1 MNLHLFRTGITA
13 LIMCLL
19 TSLAFAQKDPGV
31 RGGLNNTGGGLQA
44 QGIPIPRPP
53 VISPNPSGDSITANE
68 LASFKEGIIR
78 AGQLESTCDEC
89 AMVTDGSPAP
99 VNPITGLKE
108 LDPLFPQ
115 FTTNSNGLGARH
127 NSDQCFSCHAH
138 PGLGGSGGF
147 LVPNP
152 AEMAAGMAPR
162 KPENPQFDLI
172 PHRFGKQ
179 NVVPSFQTQY
189 GPIRE
194 VRFKYQIDSAGN
206 ILRDSAGWL
215 RPSALGRKRH
225 QKRPNDPAMRPH
237 PAGFRKA
244 VQK

>member
-1 MNLHLFRTGITA
+1 MMRSVGRSKRICELQPQVMGGVMNLRLLRAAIAA
-13 LIMCLL
+13 LVIWLP
-19 TSLAFAQKDPGV
+19 TTFAFAQKDPGV

-44 QGIPIPRPP
+44 QGIPLPRPP
-53 VISPNPSGDSITANE
+53 VISPNPTTGEPIRANE
-68 LASFKEGIIR
+68 LASFQEGILR

-89 AMVTDGSPAP
+89 AMVLEGSLVP

-108 LDPLFPQ
+108 LDPTFPQ

-127 NSDQCFSCHAH
+127 NADQCFSCHAH

-152 AEMAAGMAPR
+152 ADVAAGKPAR
-162 KPENPQFDLI
+162 EPENPQFDLI
-172 PHRFGKQ
+172 PHRFGKR

-206 ILRDSAGWL
+206 IL
-215 RPSALGRKRH
+215 
-225 QKRPNDPAMRPH
+225 
-237 PAGFRKA
+237 
-244 VQK
+244 

>member
-1 MNLHLFRTGITA
+1 MRSVRRSNRICELQLQVMGGVMNLRLSAAIA
-13 LIMCLL
+13 AIVICLP
-19 TSLAFAQKDPGV
+19 TTFAFAQKDPGV

-44 QGIPIPRPP
+44 QGIPLPRPP
-53 VISPNPSGDSITANE
+53 VISPNPTTGDPIRANE
-68 LASFKEGIIR
+68 LASFNEGIIR

-99 VNPITGLKE
+99 VNPINGLKE

-152 AEMAAGMAPR
+152 MRTCCLGAHR
-162 KPENPQFDLI
+162 KI
-172 PHRFGKQ
+172 
-179 NVVPSFQTQY
+179 
-189 GPIRE
+189 IR
-194 VRFKYQIDSAGN
+194 AT
-206 ILRDSAGWL
+206 
-215 RPSALGRKRH
+215 RKRWLSTP
-225 QKRPNDPAMRPH
+225 KTKTRP
-237 PAGFRKA
+237 
-244 VQK
+244 